1 MTPQPATQL
10 KQGVNDIPI
19 RDKDRMPKPPLN
31 IRRSRSLAGDVWFA
45 RGEAYFKAGRVFE
58 LNVHNSKLSARVTGT
73 SDYRVSMRIENDDL
87 IFSCT
92 CPLGVHKAITRH
104 QKPGSV
110 TEVKK
115 AAPSAQ
121 HCGRV

>member
-10 KQGVNDIPI
+10 KQGLNDIPI
-19 RDKDRMPKPPLN
+19 RNKDRMPKPPLN
-31 IRRSRSLAGDVWFA
+31 IRRIRSLAGDVWFA

-58 LNVHNSKLSARVTGT
+58 LNVHNSKLSARVTGPRT
-73 SDYRVSMRIENDDL
+73 ISYF
-87 IFSCT
+87 FSWT
-92 CPLGVHKAITRH
+92 CPLGVHKAITKH